1 MLISSG
7 CNRAIKLDSVS
18 IVKNNLLTH
27 NVPLLK
33 TETVLLKFETVKII
47 STNDL
52 LRFQQIILGEN

>member
-18 IVKNNLLTH
+18 IIKNNLLTH

-33 TETVLLKFETVKII
+33 TETVLLKFETAKII
-47 STNDL
+47 STNNL
-52 LRFQQIILGEN
+52 FRFQ